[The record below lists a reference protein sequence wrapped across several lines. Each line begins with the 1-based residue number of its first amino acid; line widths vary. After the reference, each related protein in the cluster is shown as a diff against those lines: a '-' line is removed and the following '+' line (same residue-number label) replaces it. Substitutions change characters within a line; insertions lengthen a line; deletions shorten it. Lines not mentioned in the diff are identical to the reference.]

1 MLNKLTAAV
10 CAHVVAAVGCQA
22 GRARGEPEAGGARPA
37 RVGGALMPSVYR
49 FFRTF
54 VIMSVWLPG
63 GVLVCGMGMSD
74 RCCDM
79 DSDILWP
86 ALVAC
91 VAHTSRGLFACGRA
105 RVDGGRKF
113 IASPAC
119 LIIYSTKR
127 RPHQTYRY
135 DA

>member
-1 MLNKLTAAV
+1 
-10 CAHVVAAVGCQA
+10 
-22 GRARGEPEAGGARPA
+22 
-37 RVGGALMPSVYR
+37 MPSVYR

-113 IASPAC
+113 IANPAC
-119 LIIYSTKR
+119 KVYLFTE
-127 RPHQTYRY
+127 
-135 DA
+135 

>member
-10 CAHVVAAVGCQA
+10 CAYVVAAVGCQA

-74 RCCDM
+74 RCYDTWTVTFYGPLSWRVSRTRREGCLRVGARA
-79 DSDILWP
+79 STEEGNLS
-86 ALVAC
+86 LVQL
-91 VAHTSRGLFACGRA
+91 VYTSRQGRTF
-105 RVDGGRKF
+105 G
-113 IASPAC
+113 ASFVAP
-119 LIIYSTKR
+119 
-127 RPHQTYRY
+127 
-135 DA
+135 

>member
-1 MLNKLTAAV
+1 
-10 CAHVVAAVGCQA
+10 
-22 GRARGEPEAGGARPA
+22 
-37 RVGGALMPSVYR
+37 MPSMYR

-79 DSDILWP
+79 DSDILWT
-86 ALVAC
+86 ALVAG

-113 IASPAC
+113 IAGSAC
-119 LIIYSTKR
+119 STRVRCSVESKN
-127 RPHQTYRY
+127 PTNYL
-135 DA
+135 DVCTTTSLTTA